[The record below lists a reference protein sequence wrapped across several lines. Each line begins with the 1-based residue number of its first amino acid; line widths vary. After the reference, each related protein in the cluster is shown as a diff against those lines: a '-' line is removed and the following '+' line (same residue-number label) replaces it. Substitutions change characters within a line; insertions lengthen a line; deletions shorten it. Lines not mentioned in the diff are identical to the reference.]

1 MLLRILTRIYMLTS
15 LLFRALCAIA
25 LASLAAWASAQT
37 WPTKPV
43 RIVLQFP
50 PGGSTDLVAR
60 ILAQAMSGT
69 LGQPVIIDKRPGV
82 AAHRT
87 SSATPARQTPN
98 SWR

>member
-1 MLLRILTRIYMLTS
+1 MLTS

-50 PGGSTDLVAR
+50 PGGSTDVVAR

-69 LGQPVIIDKRPGV
+69 ARPTGD
-82 AAHRT
+82 HRQQAGRGRT
-87 SSATPARQTPN
+87 QNQLSNTTAPN
-98 SWR
+98 AE